1 MSEHFLTTYVR
12 RLADEMGLGNWKI
25 NVTSGTPE
33 NPEPFAFAET
43 TVWGERFQGDILLNR
58 DWHPTS
64 KEELREILVH
74 ELLHLH
80 LTDLDHAF
88 YATETLLGKPTY
100 AVAVDRYRTDREKA
114 VQQIA
119 RFWAPHLPL
128 PPKVK
133 E

>member
-1 MSEHFLTTYVR
+1 MSEHFLSAYVR
-12 RLADEMGLGNWKI
+12 RLANEMGLGGWKVNI
-25 NVTSGTPE
+25 ASGVTDSNT
-33 NPEPFAFAET
+33 AYAET
-43 TVWGERFQGDILLNR
+43 TIWDERFQGDILLNR

-64 KEELREILVH
+64 KEELREIVVH
-74 ELLHLH
+74 ELVHLH
-80 LTDLDHAF
+80 LADLDHAL
-88 YATETLLGKPTY
+88 YAMETLLGKPAY

-119 RFWAPHLPL
+119 RFWAPHLLL